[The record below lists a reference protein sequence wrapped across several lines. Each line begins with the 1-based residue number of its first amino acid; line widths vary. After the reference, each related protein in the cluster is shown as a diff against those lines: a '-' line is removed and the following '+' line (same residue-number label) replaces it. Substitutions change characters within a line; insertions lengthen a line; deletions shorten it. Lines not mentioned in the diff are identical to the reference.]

1 MILGCDA
8 AGVDEDGNEV
18 VVHSVVTSDG
28 WRGDETLDPK
38 RSILSERH
46 MGTFA
51 ERVIVPRRN
60 LVAQAARAV
69 VRARRRACR
78 RRG

>member
-18 VVHSVVTSDG
+18 VVHSVVTTTAG
-28 WRGDETLDPK
+28 AATRRLDPK

-60 LVAQAARAV
+60 LVPKPPELSF
-69 VRARRRACR
+69 ARRRACR